1 MKICSKEEKG
11 RHMCAQQTVHAGSFF
26 KGFTCFLTLRT
37 LQEVLED
44 QSAHSTLT
52 SRAVLSCA
60 HATKRAHGPSE
71 KSPEKG

>member
-11 RHMCAQQTVHAGSFF
+11 RRTCAQQPVPAGSFF
-26 KGFTCFLTLRT
+26 KGFTCFLTLST

-60 HATKRAHGPSE
+60 HATK
-71 KSPEKG
+71 